1 MKYDRTADAPLLPPE
16 LLFRMNNGEANKG
29 EDRMKRDA
37 EFVNDDFFYDD
48 ETEKYPADATVEFQS
63 KKSMKRKSKAPKKDE
78 LGNKFVD
85 MYSTIYSMK
94 QEMDRIR
101 RPVGTKDNPV
111 RTCKDLYFGHPQ
123 FEDGKLP
130 LFLGCM
136 KLNRISQKSLF
147 TVRLVLDRS
156 ESWYGRRCSLCLLQF
171 NSPRR
176 DLYLS

>member
-1 MKYDRTADAPLLPPE
+1 MKLDPLVLPDRRDHQVIELFKKKIYRIINSGLSTADAPLLPPE

-29 EDRMKRDA
+29 EDRMKRDV
-37 EFVNDDFFYDD
+37 EFANDDFLYDD
-48 ETEKYPADATVEFQS
+48 EIVKYQVDEVVDLPSKGTTK
-63 KKSMKRKSKAPKKDE
+63 KKSKLPKKDE

-123 FEDGKLP
+123 FEDGK
-130 LFLGCM
+130 
-136 KLNRISQKSLF
+136 I
-147 TVRLVLDRS
+147 T
-156 ESWYGRRCSLCLLQF
+156 
-171 NSPRR
+171 
-176 DLYLS
+176 